1 MKLEMPRPS
10 PEGQLYRC
18 RPREGPGGTREKSKE
33 RKSWQM
39 RVAGKQAAAKSPPG
53 KKPQWLPL
61 SPPLPVSPP
70 PPAPTPAPGRH
81 KRGFDCNRK
90 PLRRGEP
97 SLLPLLGPRR
107 HPPSPGPLPCP
118 SPHPAKSASR
128 PRLGPHP
135 LFHTSLCHPL
145 FLSSKDPSQS
155 SSGGTYPFRT
165 YPFGR
170 GRLWFEIPLQ
180 FLE

>member
-1 MKLEMPRPS
+1 MQTQRGARHEEK
-10 PEGQLYRC
+10 
-18 RPREGPGGTREKSKE
+18 KSKE
-33 RKSWQM
+33 RKPWQ
-39 RVAGKQAAAKSPPG
+39 RRWQTSRSEVSSRKN
-53 KKPQWLPL
+53 PQWLPL

-97 SLLPLLGPRR
+97 SLPPLLGPRR

-118 SPHPAKSASR
+118 SPHPAKSA
-128 PRLGPHP
+128 L
-135 LFHTSLCHPL
+135 TSLVWASPSLSHLPL
-145 FLSSKDPSQS
+145 PPPPCLRKTPPRAPQVGPIPLGLTLL
-155 SSGGTYPFRT
+155 GGAY
-165 YPFGR
+165 FG
-170 GRLWFEIPLQ
+170 LKYPLQ